1 MDSISHRLFNLNRDR
16 KEADRREIVKDML
29 SPGSQS
35 PQFTLY
41 DLNGAPH
48 SLTTLLSTGPVLLA
62 IYKISCPVCQLTL
75 PFLNRIAHGQL
86 QIIAISQDDPASTR
100 RFQTKFGVSLPT
112 LLDREEEGYQV
123 SNAFGIAH
131 VPSLFLIEPDGTI
144 SLASEGFIRSDL
156 ESIGARAGIQPFRQ
170 DETVPAWKAG

>member
-1 MDSISHRLFNLNRDR
+1 M
-16 KEADRREIVKDML
+16 V

-35 PQFTLY
+35 PQFTLH

-48 SLTTLLSTGPVLLA
+48 SLTALLSTGPVLLA

-75 PFLNRIAHGQL
+75 PFLNRIAGGKL
-86 QIIAISQDDPASTR
+86 QIIAISQDDPPNTR

-112 LLDREEEGYQV
+112 LLDRGEEGYPV
-123 SNAFGIAH
+123 SNAFDITH
-131 VPSLFLIEPDGTI
+131 VPSLFLIEPDGAVSMT
-144 SLASEGFIRSDL
+144 SEGFNKSDL